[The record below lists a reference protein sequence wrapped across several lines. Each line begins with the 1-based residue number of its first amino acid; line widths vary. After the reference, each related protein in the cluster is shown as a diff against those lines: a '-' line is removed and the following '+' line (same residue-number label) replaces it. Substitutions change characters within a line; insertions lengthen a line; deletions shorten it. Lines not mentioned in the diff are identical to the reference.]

1 MFSMSACN
9 IEKHRKACMGNYEAN
24 VFHMELLTSCNV
36 HDVKINNPFVSYIY
50 STLGNTFTLL
60 GINTEYKC

>member
-1 MFSMSACN
+1 MFSMSACH

-36 HDVKINNPFVSYIY
+36 HDVK
-50 STLGNTFTLL
+50 
-60 GINTEYKC
+60 